1 MCSEERLQHT
11 AQQLCKGKLREK
23 VGSIPLHPPRSARGR
38 RCSVPWSR
46 RTPAACRD
54 HAEQVAVPHGC
65 CRRSG
70 RSCSPDNIQ
79 LDQYLH
85 PMWEKLQKASL
96 GQRRAGGERSS
107 SEKLLQP
114 DHNPRS
120 PRLPWLL
127 AREKI
132 EELRQ
137 MLKLGRRGAAGKCS
151 QFAFSSHCPTL
162 L

>member
-85 PMWEKLQKASL
+85 PMWEKLQKASQGKDPPWGREGREERGVAVKNYYSL
-96 GQRRAGGERSS
+96 TTTLAPVALSKGEDRRIETDVETGKKGSS
-107 SEKLLQP
+107 RKV
-114 DHNPRS
+114 
-120 PRLPWLL
+120 
-127 AREKI
+127 
-132 EELRQ
+132 
-137 MLKLGRRGAAGKCS
+137 
-151 QFAFSSHCPTL
+151 FSVCF
-162 L
+162 